1 MKLPA
6 RSWCTFSTGRFLA
19 AFSVYICIY
28 IARACFI
35 PIANVALGEGYE
47 RGGNEID
54 HVIPLYHLYN
64 GTSSFLRPHF
74 H

>member
-1 MKLPA
+1 MELPA
-6 RSWCTFSTGRFLA
+6 RSWSTFSTGRFLA

-28 IARACFI
+28 IARACFM
-35 PIANVALGEGYE
+35 PIVVLGEGYE

-54 HVIPLYHLYN
+54 HVIRLHHLYN